1 MTAKDLI
8 SPLSHTCPARTLRNI
23 EADMPA
29 IDVLPRLLDTP
40 ERRLAVTDGGETLG
54 IIDRDSMLA
63 GLACMIA
70 ARDDASV
77 VTIECAPADYSA
89 TRLAHAVEDADA
101 NLVDLLTMPAADG
114 RLKVTLRVSHNDP
127 TATVHSLE
135 RYGYEV
141 TDAHGADYADA
152 AIADD
157 RLRALQ
163 LYLNV

>member
-1 MTAKDLI
+1 M
-8 SPLSHTCPARTLRNI
+8 SHSCPTRTLRNI

-29 IDVLPRLLDTP
+29 LDVLPRLLDAP
-40 ERRLAVTDGGETLG
+40 ERRLAVTDGDETLG

-63 GLACMIA
+63 GLAGIIA

-77 VTIECAPADYSA
+77 VTVECAPADYSA
-89 TRLAHAVEDADA
+89 SRFAHAVEDADA
-101 NLVDLLTMPAADG
+101 NLVDLLTVPGPDG
-114 RLKVTLRVSHNDP
+114 RLQVTLRVSHSDP

-135 RYGYEV
+135 RYGFDV
-141 TDAHGADYADA
+141 TSAHGSEYADA
-152 AIADD
+152 LIADD